1 MLSEEE
7 ARAKILAAVPALPVT
22 KVPLRQAAGRFS
34 ATELVATVPLPS
46 FDNSAM
52 DGYAVIASSATK
64 GARLK
69 VIGEQPAGVSRNL
82 RVREGEAVRIFTG
95 APLPAGAD
103 AVVMQEETERDGD
116 FVLIRSETVAP
127 GEFVRKA
134 GGDLAIGQQILRR
147 GDGLSPV
154 TLPLLASQGIES
166 IDVHER
172 PRVAIVTTGD
182 ELVEPGTEL
191 RPGEIFETN
200 GVMLAGL
207 TEAVGAQVVMQRHCR
222 DDFEEHCAVLR
233 DA

>member
-7 ARAKILAAVPALPVT
+7 ARAKILAAVPTLPLT

-82 RVREGEAVRIFTG
+82 RVRPDQAVRIFTG

-116 FVLIRSETVAP
+116 FVLIRTETVAP

-134 GGDLAIGQQILRR
+134 GGDLALGQQILRR
-147 GDGLSPV
+147 GDPLTSV

-166 IDVHER
+166 IDVHQS

-182 ELVEPGTEL
+182 ELDELGT
-191 RPGEIFETN
+191 
-200 GVMLAGL
+200 
-207 TEAVGAQVVMQRHCR
+207 
-222 DDFEEHCAVLR
+222 
-233 DA
+233 